1 MRRLFFSLLTAI
13 SLPTCV
19 FAGDTISNPP
29 DSFVKIYEK
38 HTAEK
43 YPTSNGK
50 VQSGIAFYIDKDSIS
65 KSNNIVSFE
74 YLAVGIDKNNKPIYP
89 KHPVMI
95 YEEAGKVDCKNN
107 KLSMNGSEFRTIA
120 FNWSNW
126 IKVKNYV
133 CKWLK
138 A

>member
-1 MRRLFFSLLTAI
+1 MKRLLLPLLAALA
-13 SLPTCV
+13 LPT
-19 FAGDTISNPP
+19 FAGETISNPP

-50 VQSGIAFYIDKDSIS
+50 IQSGIAFYIDKDSIL

-74 YLAVGIDKNNKPIYP
+74 YVAVGIDKNNKPIYP
-89 KHPVMI
+89 NHPLMI
-95 YEEAGKVDCKNN
+95 YKEAGKVDCRNN
-107 KLSMNGSEFRTIA
+107 KLSINGSEFRSIA

-133 CKWLK
+133 CK
-138 A
+138 